1 MPPGITKIESTEFE
15 YPLNDTGFD
24 DAGFN
29 LVYEPGS
36 TTHRRL
42 FSIKIHT
49 DAGGGPVQRVR
60 ELPDREEPAQTWGN
74 TGQGSNARSANTTRW
89 G

>member
-1 MPPGITKIESTEFE
+1 MPPEITKIKGTEFE
-15 YPLNDTGFD
+15 HPLNDTGFD

-49 DAGGGPVQRVR
+49 DVGVTGKYVGELAGGSPVQRVR
-60 ELPDREEPAQTWGN
+60 ELPDREEPAQT
-74 TGQGSNARSANTTRW
+74 
-89 G
+89 